1 MHLLSHLP
9 SVPAGNGDTVD
20 RELVGKEDK
29 GVVGAVVLEL
39 VDVLLDG
46 EVLEEVALAGE
57 AVEESWSARS
67 TLTIYRVQNI
77 KQGFA
82 IVFRLILRNCDI
94 MRGRCCDAKCIYYHT
109 YHPC

>member
-9 SVPAGNGDTVD
+9 SVLAGNEDTDNRV
-20 RELVGKEDK
+20 LVGKEDE

-57 AVEESWSARS
+57 AVEDS
-67 TLTIYRVQNI
+67 
-77 KQGFA
+77 
-82 IVFRLILRNCDI
+82 
-94 MRGRCCDAKCIYYHT
+94 
-109 YHPC
+109 